1 MWDAGGSS
9 VARGVPGTETWDV
22 IPAKQVGVN
31 IEFTRDVDSPKVKI
45 IQNRQFG
52 QPLQE
57 ADQVLVFWHPAVY
70 CMDHRHIVS
79 VH

>member
-9 VARGVPGTETWDV
+9 VAQGVPGTETCDV

-45 IQNRQFG
+45 IQDCTFG

-57 ADQVLVFWHPAVY
+57 ADQMEVLWHPAVY
-70 CMDHRHIVS
+70 SVDH
-79 VH
+79 